1 MAALPEPLFMTVEEY
16 RQLPDQPGVI
26 QELRWGQLVTVAFPK
41 MKHMKLQL
49 RLAEL
54 LRPLAENNGVVAT
67 EMAFRALPEYELR
80 GADIAF
86 VSQLRWDATD
96 DNDNLHGSPELVIE
110 VLSPSNTKA
119 EMREKATLCLSTG
132 AKEFWILDPNKTTV
146 TVLSREVP
154 ARVYATGDSIPLTLF
169 GGALE
174 VSRIFD

>member
-16 RQLPDQPGVI
+16 RQLPDQPGVV
-26 QELRWGQLVTVAFPK
+26 QELHWGQLVYLAFPK
-41 MKHMKLQL
+41 KEHADLQF
-49 RLAEL
+49 RLMEL
-54 LRPLAENNGVVAT
+54 LLGKARHLGVVRT
-67 EMAFRALPEYELR
+67 EFAFRALPEYDVR

-86 VSQLRWDATD
+86 VSRSRYEAVAKE
-96 DNDNLHGSPELVIE
+96 DNLHGSPELVIE

-132 AKEFWILDPNKTTV
+132 AKEFWIVDPNKKTV
-146 TVLSREVP
+146 TVLSRESE

-169 GGALE
+169 GGTLE